1 MLSRKTKR
9 LVSATLLATMGSS
22 FAVSAKTLN
31 VNEITDIS
39 NNMILEEVQAEKN
52 DSEED
57 KSLSLAEVTTGA
69 AVHTTDGQ
77 VTYEDFE
84 FDEYSGTIIKYHGNK
99 KILQFQVS
107 LME

>member
-39 NNMILEEVQAEKN
+39 RDCSKFM
-52 DSEED
+52 
-57 KSLSLAEVTTGA
+57 
-69 AVHTTDGQ
+69 
-77 VTYEDFE
+77 
-84 FDEYSGTIIKYHGNK
+84 
-99 KILQFQVS
+99 
-107 LME
+107 